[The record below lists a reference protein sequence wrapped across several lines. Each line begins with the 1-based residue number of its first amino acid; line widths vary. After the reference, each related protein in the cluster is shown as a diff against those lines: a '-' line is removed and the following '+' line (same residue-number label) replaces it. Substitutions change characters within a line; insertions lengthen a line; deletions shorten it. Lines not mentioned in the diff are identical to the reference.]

1 MTLTERSH
9 NCRGIPFFHNEL
21 ATRPKAR
28 SRFCLPKDRVAHL
41 NSSIG
46 TSILK
51 EESVPDAPSQVLLS
65 FLALTVSASGEVS
78 LPVALAISVLIV
90 AVAWR
95 VIKS

>member
-1 MTLTERSH
+1 
-9 NCRGIPFFHNEL
+9 
-21 ATRPKAR
+21 
-28 SRFCLPKDRVAHL
+28 
-41 NSSIG
+41 
-46 TSILK
+46 
-51 EESVPDAPSQVLLS
+51 VPDAPSQVLLS

>member
-1 MTLTERSH
+1 MLAAQGCKCCG
-9 NCRGIPFFHNEL
+9 NPFSRNAL
-21 ATRPKAR
+21 GTDPDCR

-65 FLALTVSASGEVS
+65 FLVLTVSASGEVS
-78 LPVALAISVLIV
+78 LPIALAISVLIV